1 MTRSVAVIGS
11 VALKPDAFDVEWRR
25 ETVTTRLG
33 TVPVLTGTIGRT
45 RVVYLTRSGDRRG
58 IPPHLV
64 AYKANIIALK
74 RLGIRR
80 ILATSVV
87 GALDPS
93 ITPGSLVVLDQF
105 LDFTRTRLTTMFGS
119 GGFANVDVTDPYCP
133 VLRAALI
140 ATGSTAGHV
149 LRRTGCY
156 VGVDGPRY
164 ETRAEVTMYR
174 NLGGSVIGM
183 TNLPEVVLARESGL
197 CYASLAVVSN
207 LAAGLAPGK
216 VSRSDHF
223 RLVSGMTEVLA
234 EQISATVRHLDRDDD
249 GCDCAAAAAD
259 FVPNESTEEPDE
271 HPPTD
276 EEFSLVLVRPNVV
289 AQRMAGH
296 VLGRLEE
303 VAAVRAVKTMRLTE
317 DTITALYDR
326 DGIANLLPGIV
337 DAHAG
342 LPVVVCAVSGPAGTC
357 AKVESVV
364 DELRSVLGTDAL
376 HNGVHAASDPRTAR
390 REIDLLFSAAEL
402 TGSDDRWA

>member
-1 MTRSVAVIGS
+1 VAVIGS
-11 VALKPDAFDVEWRR
+11 VALRPEAFGVDWEHEV
-25 ETVTTRLG
+25 VSTRLG
-33 TVPVLTGTIGRT
+33 TVPVLTATIGGT
-45 RVVYLTRSGDRRG
+45 RVVYLTRSGSRRG

-87 GALDPS
+87 GALDAG
-93 ITPGSLVVLDQF
+93 IAPGSLVVLDQF

-140 ATGSTAGHV
+140 AAAPSGHD
-149 LRRTGCY
+149 LHATGCY

-223 RLVSGMTEVLA
+223 RLVSGMSAVLA
-234 EQISATVRHLDRDDD
+234 EQITGAVRQLGDDD
-249 GCDCAAAAAD
+249 CECASAPAD
-259 FVPNESTEEPDE
+259 FVPTEPTTEPTTE
-271 HPPTD
+271 PAELPHPD
-276 EEFSLVLVRPNVV
+276 AEFSLVLVRPDVV
-289 AQRMAGH
+289 ARRMAGH
-296 VLGRLEE
+296 VVSRLEE
-303 VAAVRAVKTMRLTE
+303 VAAVRGIKTVRLAE
-317 DTITALYDR
+317 DTIAALYDR

-342 LPVVVCAVSGPAGTC
+342 LPVVVCAVAGPVGTC
-357 AKVESVV
+357 AKVEAVV
-364 DELRSVLGTDAL
+364 DELRAVLGTDAL
-376 HNGVHAASDPRTAR
+376 HNGIHASADPRTAM
-390 REIDLLFSAAEL
+390 REIDLLFSPAEL
-402 TGSDDRWA
+402 AGGDDRWV